1 MRIVCTAI
9 CPASVRLLGNTT
21 TEESTL
27 MSLTE
32 ETYERNA
39 YRGGVEPVPI
49 DALRAGESPR
59 LAGECPD
66 HVRALAEAEAPLPPI
81 VVHRQTM
88 RVIDGMHR
96 LRAAAL
102 LGRQEVEVRWFDG
115 DPDDAFVVAVEANT
129 ATGLPLSTADR
140 RAAAARIVSTHP
152 ARSDRWVGSVTGL
165 AATTVGAIRRCSTVQ
180 DGQSNSRVGRDGRV
194 RPLDGTGGRL
204 LAAELMRA
212 DPGRSLRE
220 IARAAGIAPSTAL
233 DVRNRLRVG
242 ADPLPAGRTTSRTPD
257 AEAPRVPGVDPVAVL
272 DALRNDPSLRFTE
285 SGRGLLRWL
294 GLHVMDD
301 RAATVVIGSLPPHC
315 AGSVAALA
323 RHNAEFWGVFG
334 DRLAELAGDQARP
347 RPRVRPDARG
357 DAGGAGET
365 ACTGAATRS

>member
-1 MRIVCTAI
+1 
-9 CPASVRLLGNTT
+9 
-21 TEESTL
+21 

-32 ETYERNA
+32 ETYERNG
-39 YRGGVEPVPI
+39 YRGGVELVPVTS
-49 DALRAGESPR
+49 LRAGESPR

-66 HVRALAEAEAPLPPI
+66 HVRALAEAEVPLPPI

-96 LRAAAL
+96 LRAAVLSA
-102 LGRQEVEVRWFDG
+102 RKEVEVRWFDG
-115 DPDDAFVVAVEANT
+115 EQDDAFVLAVEANT

-140 RAAAARIVSTHP
+140 RAAAARIVTTHP
-152 ARSDRWVGSVTGL
+152 ARSDRWVGIVTGL

-180 DGQSNSRVGRDGRV
+180 GGQSNSRVGRDGRV

-212 DPGRSLRE
+212 DPDRSLRE

-242 ADPLPAGRTTSRTPD
+242 ADPLPAGRARSRTPD
-257 AEAPRVPGVDPVAVL
+257 ARTQRAPGADPVAVL

-301 RAATVVIGSLPPHC
+301 RVATVVVGSLPPHC

-323 RHNAEFWGVFG
+323 RHNARFWDVFG
-334 DRLAELAGDQARP
+334 DRLTDLAGDGSRP
-347 RPRVRPDARG
+347 GPRVPPDIRGNVGAAR
-357 DAGGAGET
+357 DTE
-365 ACTGAATRS
+365 CTGAATRS